1 MKSLTGKSPSVLELE
16 AALRFLGPTAT
27 HAELV
32 SFATH
37 HGTGRAD
44 KSRPIR

>member
-1 MKSLTGKSPSVLELE
+1 MKNLAKKEPSILELE
-16 AALRFLGPTAT
+16 AALRFLGCMAT

-32 SFATH
+32 NFAASH
-37 HGTGRAD
+37 HGVRAD